1 LAVRSPVYLLLLGL
15 MLGTVA
21 IVVRSGIFMRKN
33 PGEPINAAMRLA
45 LADVAY
51 QWSPA
56 DAALLA
62 RDYAGAYETPG
73 HARYFIRHPGTG
85 DATPRAGQ
93 IVTVNYE
100 GRFLSDGRKFDSS
113 ADNGGPYNFTLG
125 RNQTLT
131 GWDECLLTMKKGE
144 RRTVVLPYWL
154 AYGEKG
160 LRNKVPGH
168 ASVVFDLELVD
179 FR

>member
-1 LAVRSPVYLLLLGL
+1 MRTPVYLLMLGL

-33 PGEPINAAMRLA
+33 PGEPINAAMRIA
-45 LADVAY
+45 LAGVAY
-51 QWSPA
+51 QWSEK

-62 RDYAGAYETPG
+62 RDFAGALETPG
-73 HARYFIRHPGTG
+73 GARYYIRRPGTG
-85 DATPRAGQ
+85 TASPQAGQ
-93 IVTVNYE
+93 LVTIHYE
-100 GRFLSDGRKFDSS
+100 GRFLFNGQKFDSS
-113 ADNGGPYNFTLG
+113 SDHGGPYNFAVG
-125 RNQTLT
+125 RNQALS
-131 GWDECLLTMKKGE
+131 GWDEALLTMKKGE

-160 LRNKVPGH
+160 LRNKVRGKQ
-168 ASVVFDLELVD
+168 SVVFDLELVD

>member
-1 LAVRSPVYLLLLGL
+1 MRTPFYLLLLAV

-21 IVVRSGIFMRKN
+21 IGVRSGIFMRKN
-33 PGEPINAAMRLA
+33 PGEPINAAMRIA

-56 DAALLA
+56 DAAILA
-62 RDYAGAYETPG
+62 RDYAGAHETPG
-73 HARYFIRHPGTG
+73 HARYFIRRFGTG
-85 DATPRAGQ
+85 ELTPKPGQ
-93 IVTVNYE
+93 TVTIHYE

-113 ADNGGPYNFTLG
+113 ADNGGPYNYTVG

-131 GWDECLLTMKKGE
+131 GWDEAILTMKKGE